1 MHAYVYS
8 VLSECVPSEL
18 EFLFVF
24 FFVWN
29 VCRPSTGA
37 ESGRRVSVTSVCVAL
52 PAECVISRALDEF
65 H

>member
-1 MHAYVYS
+1 MHAY

-37 ESGRRVSVTSVCVAL
+37 ESGRRVSVTSVCVEL